1 MSPWD
6 LQKLWRTLLT
16 TVCVFFFLSIKQSG
30 KQWMNII
37 NQVHNCLI
45 NPKKKKNKK
54 TMDGS
59 IIVENND

>member
-1 MSPWD
+1 
-6 LQKLWRTLLT
+6 
-16 TVCVFFFLSIKQSG
+16 
-30 KQWMNII
+30 MNII

-45 NPKKKKNKK
+45 NPKKKKKKK